1 MSKHRKTCVV
11 GSLKYI
17 EIHIL
22 LLIKGSYQNCI
33 CYFSSGSIKSLY
45 AKSSKDCDRFRK
57 FIANM
62 VMRTCLN
69 AFKVVEVQKESFL
82 QISFNEW
89 CVWAEKLQ
97 DNLKVTMLI

>member
-1 MSKHRKTCVV
+1 
-11 GSLKYI
+11 
-17 EIHIL
+17 
-22 LLIKGSYQNCI
+22 
-33 CYFSSGSIKSLY
+33 
-45 AKSSKDCDRFRK
+45 
-57 FIANM
+57 M